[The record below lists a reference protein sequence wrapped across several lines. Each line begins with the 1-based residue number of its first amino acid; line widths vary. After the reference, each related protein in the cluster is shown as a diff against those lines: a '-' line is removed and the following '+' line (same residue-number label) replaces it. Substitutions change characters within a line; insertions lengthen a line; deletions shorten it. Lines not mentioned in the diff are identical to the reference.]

1 MFAAG
6 PNVKF
11 LRSFKNYL
19 IDVRD
24 LSLQV
29 PGTSVLRLAVV
40 AIIGRNN
47 VRVAVG
53 HVAIVTMLSSVT
65 AAITCPALPR
75 EQRVVCRRQRAEM
88 LQHQW
93 LAALAWGNDTLSAAE
108 AARIQLWLGIFPVS
122 WRQIPDPAL
131 LQRQIDS
138 IHRHQ
143 AGRFPALLA
152 AMVLDPALQLSLN
165 GPANHRRN
173 PNENLARELLE
184 LFSLGEGNYTEND
197 VREASRAL
205 TGYRLTAERE
215 LVILPRRHDFG
226 PKTILGRT
234 AAFDGVSLADWLA
247 QQPATARHITRRI
260 WLQLVGTSPPAQ
272 RLQAFTNSWRQQ
284 QLSIPWLLEAI
295 EASPEAIRS
304 RQQGL
309 RLADPLEMV
318 ARSLRL
324 LGSRHPDALAISL
337 RGLRA
342 MGQAPFEPPSVKG
355 WPVNTQWIHLRWL
368 QARRRCLQALL
379 ADEEIWASAQ
389 LPAELT
395 AKLTPIPPLGMSL
408 PAVASRANLLALF
421 ADPVW
426 QLV

>member
-1 MFAAG
+1 MPRTRRAA
-6 PNVKF
+6 
-11 LRSFKNYL
+11 
-19 IDVRD
+19 
-24 LSLQV
+24 
-29 PGTSVLRLAVV
+29 
-40 AIIGRNN
+40 
-47 VRVAVG
+47 
-53 HVAIVTMLSSVT
+53 
-65 AAITCPALPR
+65 
-75 EQRVVCRRQRAEM
+75 CRRRRAET

-93 LAALAWGNDTLSAAE
+93 LSTLTWGNDTLSAAD

-122 WRQIPDPAL
+122 WRQMPDPAL
-131 LQRQIDS
+131 LQRQIDT
-138 IHRHQ
+138 IHLHQ
-143 AGRFPALLA
+143 EGRFPTLLA

-197 VREASRAL
+197 VREAARAL

-215 LVILPRRHDFG
+215 LVINPRRHDPG
-226 PKTILGRT
+226 DKLILGRT

-260 WLQLVGTSPPAQ
+260 WLQLVGTPPPAQ
-272 RLQAFTNSWRQQ
+272 RLQALADSWRQQ
-284 QLSIPWLLEAI
+284 QLSIPLLLQDI
-295 EASPEAIRS
+295 KASPEAIRS

-355 WPVNTQWIHLRWL
+355 WPFNTQWIQLRWL

-379 ADEEIWASAQ
+379 ADEEIWSSAQ

-395 AKLTPIPPLGMSL
+395 VKLTPIPPLGLSL
-408 PAVASRANLLALF
+408 PAAASRANLSALF

-426 QLV
+426 QLA